1 MLPLAWQCPKIAH
14 IEMPESPM
22 TSAAKKIDAT
32 VENFMTAVV
41 EASNTTPVLVDFWA
55 PWCGPCRTLM
65 PLLDRIAD
73 DYQGRFILA
82 KVNTEEQTQ
91 LAAHFQIRS
100 IPTVMLVHHGEV
112 VDQFMGLQPESA
124 IRDLL
129 DRHVSPVAT
138 REEPAVA
145 PPPAARPEEL
155 AARLL
160 EQRDA
165 TAAAAAI
172 EALEQSQAGH
182 PALKALRARLAFVE
196 IANARPDVMGL
207 RAALE
212 ADPADSASRHALA
225 AHHALV
231 GDFGTALAEWLDLM
245 RRDRKF
251 GDDAGRRAL
260 LQAFDLLG
268 EQDPLVAQ
276 YRRRMAALLH

>member
-1 MLPLAWQCPKIAH
+1 MAA
-14 IEMPESPM
+14 
-22 TSAAKKIDAT
+22 AAKKIDAT

-82 KVNTEEQTQ
+82 KVNTEEQAQ

-112 VDQFMGLQPESA
+112 VDQFMGLQPEA
-124 IRDLL
+124 TIKAML
-129 DRHVSPVAT
+129 DRHVPPAATVAEAAT
-138 REEPAVA
+138 A
-145 PPPAARPEEL
+145 PEPAARPEDV

-160 EQRDA
+160 DLRDA
-165 TAAAAAI
+165 AAAAAAI
-172 EALEQSQAGH
+172 EALEQTQAGH

-196 IANARPDVMGL
+196 TANARPDFMGL
-207 RAALE
+207 GAALE
-212 ADPADSASRHALA
+212 ADPGDAGSRHALA
-225 AHHALV
+225 AHHALA
-231 GDFGTALAEWLDLM
+231 GDFGTALAEWLELM

-251 GDDAGRRAL
+251 GDDAGRRSL

>member
-1 MLPLAWQCPKIAH
+1 MAA
-14 IEMPESPM
+14 
-22 TSAAKKIDAT
+22 AAKKIDAT

-82 KVNTEEQTQ
+82 KVNTEEQAQ

-112 VDQFMGLQPESA
+112 VDQFMGLQPEA
-124 IRDLL
+124 TIKAML
-129 DRHVSPVAT
+129 DRHIPAAEAAAGAASAPEPAT
-138 REEPAVA
+138 RPEDVA
-145 PPPAARPEEL
+145 AK
-155 AARLL
+155 LL
-160 EQRDA
+160 DLRD
-165 TAAAAAI
+165 AAAAADAI
-172 EALEQSQAGH
+172 EALEEAQAGH

-196 IANARPDVMGL
+196 TANARPDFMGL

-212 ADPADSASRHALA
+212 ADPGDAGSRHALA
-225 AHHALV
+225 AHHALA
-231 GDFGTALAEWLDLM
+231 GDFGTALAEWLELM

-251 GDDAGRRAL
+251 GDDAGRRSL